1 MKKFF
6 TFFLALVAVMAV
18 NAKQVVFDFTNPE
31 ALGIKAPA
39 ASAGTVINDSTIVVD
54 GVTMTNEKKASTD
67 TRIWNKSGVYDLRI
81 YTNSTITFAAEEN
94 ITAVAFDGANIKFSE
109 VTGKA
114 WIGDPA
120 LSVTFTASG
129 TCNINTVTVY
139 IGETPEI
146 WTPDTVNVAQARAL
160 IDAKD
165 ANDHYVK
172 GIVACQP
179 FNTFSDFSDGRVS
192 FYMLDDL
199 ASTDSLQAY
208 QVLDKKNAKWASLEA
223 AWEELRI
230 GDTVLVYASS
240 LKLYAAKNIYEI
252 DPGYYVE
259 KLGANPNPPE
269 IVYPTVDTITT
280 VQAVE
285 IAQALKEPDA
295 GKSTTT
301 ADEYVV
307 GGYAVK
313 VWDRNSDKTWSFG
326 MCDEEGG
333 YYEFQASNATIK
345 EGADTVVTN
354 EYMYVRGRIA
364 KRKTNSGNIQ
374 LQIYKGD
381 ATHGEAPAPVVL
393 EPITVAKAIEIAIA
407 LNPEKTETATT
418 PEKYAVKGYVV
429 SVSEKYEKTY
439 YLADEAGAYGEFQ
452 AFKCASVDREVAQ
465 GDLVIVTGKISN
477 YYGEGSS
484 GEYHNYEIKGGTLVH
499 AGEQGIEN
507 VQLTEKAQKI
517 MIDGAMYIL
526 RNGKMYDVRGAQ
538 VR

>member
-39 ASAGTVINDSTIVVD
+39 AGAGTVINDSTIVVD

-94 ITAVAFDGANIKFSE
+94 ITGVVFDGGAIKFSE

-120 LSVTFTASG
+120 LSVTFTASA
-129 TCNINTVTVY
+129 TCNINTITIY
-139 IGETPEI
+139 IGETPEV
-146 WTPDTVNVAQARAL
+146 WMPDTVNVAQARAL

-208 QVLDKKNAKWASLEA
+208 QVLGKKNAKWASLEA

-252 DPGYYVE
+252 DPGDYVE

-280 VQAVE
+280 ARAVE
-285 IAQALKEPDA
+285 IAQALKEPEV

-345 EGADTVVTN
+345 EGADTVVMN

-374 LQIYKGD
+374 LQIYKGT
-381 ATHGEAPAPVVL
+381 AVHGVAPAPVVL
-393 EPITVAKAIEIAIA
+393 EPITVAEALEIAKA
-407 LNPEKTETATT
+407 LTPEKTETATT
-418 PEKYAVKGYVV
+418 TEKYAVKGYVV
-429 SVSEKYEKTY
+429 SVSAKYENTY
-439 YLADEAGAYGEFQ
+439 YMADEAGAYGEFQ

>member
-39 ASAGTVINDSTIVVD
+39 AGAGTVINDSTIVVD

-94 ITAVAFDGANIKFSE
+94 ITGVVFDGGAIKFSE

-120 LSVTFTASG
+120 LSVTFTASA
-129 TCNINTVTVY
+129 TCNINTITIY
-139 IGETPEI
+139 IGETPEV
-146 WTPDTVNVAQARAL
+146 WMPDTVNVAQARAL

-208 QVLDKKNAKWASLEA
+208 QVLGKKNAKWASLEA

-280 VQAVE
+280 ARAVE
-285 IAQALKEPDA
+285 IAQALKEPEV

-345 EGADTVVTN
+345 EGADTVVMN

-374 LQIYKGD
+374 LQIYKGT
-381 ATHGEAPAPVVL
+381 AVHGVAPAPVVL
-393 EPITVAKAIEIAIA
+393 EPITVAEALEIAKA
-407 LNPEKTETATT
+407 LTPEKTETATT
-418 PEKYAVKGYVV
+418 TEKYAVKGYVV
-429 SVSEKYEKTY
+429 SVSAKYENTY
-439 YLADEAGAYGEFQ
+439 YMADEAGAYGEFQ